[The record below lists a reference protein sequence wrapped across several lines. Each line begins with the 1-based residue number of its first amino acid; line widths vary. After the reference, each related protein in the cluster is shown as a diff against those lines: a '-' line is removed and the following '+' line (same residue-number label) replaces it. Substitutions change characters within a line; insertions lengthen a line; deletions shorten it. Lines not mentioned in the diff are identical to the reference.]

1 MANAVTAITLAAAL
15 LVVTLM
21 STARQ
26 VRQAFQLGLEATL
39 SEMLLKY
46 GMSALLYAIQHLT
59 DDHIKG
65 TIFFLSVFLP
75 SPEHTI
81 PTLILTLPRIDL
93 FGDIFAVFANVR
105 LASFSSCALL
115 HVKLTG
121 CAIGCTR
128 AVSYGLPA

>member
-46 GMSALLYAIQHLT
+46 GTYVCFTLC
-59 DDHIKG
+59 D
-65 TIFFLSVFLP
+65 
-75 SPEHTI
+75 
-81 PTLILTLPRIDL
+81 PTLD
-93 FGDIFAVFANVR
+93 
-105 LASFSSCALL
+105 
-115 HVKLTG
+115 
-121 CAIGCTR
+121 
-128 AVSYGLPA
+128 